1 MGDEVKTMELRIRE
15 EDTMTRK
22 WVAFVSVLLLS
33 GTVAVAADWNSSF
46 SAVDTDGNAN
56 EGKLDPTMNPTFTM
70 MDKDGSNSVDQDE
83 WSAAA
88 KQKMAI
94 AKGCKASDS
103 SWCPCQNNPDDPE
116 CQK

>member
-1 MGDEVKTMELRIRE
+1 
-15 EDTMTRK
+15 MTKK
-22 WVAFVSVLLLS
+22 WVALASAVMLW

-46 SAVDTDGNAN
+46 GAVDSDGNGSINQSEFTAG
-56 EGKLDPTMNPTFTM
+56 EGKLDPTMNPTFKM
-70 MDKDGSNSVDQDE
+70 MDKDGSNSIDQDE
-83 WSAAA
+83 WAGAG

>member
-1 MGDEVKTMELRIRE
+1 
-15 EDTMTRK
+15 
-22 WVAFVSVLLLS
+22 
-33 GTVAVAADWNSSF
+33 
-46 SAVDTDGNAN
+46 
-56 EGKLDPTMNPTFTM
+56 MNPTFTM
-70 MDKDGSNSVDQDE
+70 IDKDTNNSIDADE
-83 WSAAA
+83 WTGAA

>member
-1 MGDEVKTMELRIRE
+1 MDLEVLPLIMLRKKALVAKPPKKAAAGPLPAMGDEVVTEF
-15 EDTMTRK
+15 T
-22 WVAFVSVLLLS
+22 
-33 GTVAVAADWNSSF
+33 
-46 SAVDTDGNAN
+46 AN
-56 EGKLDPTMNPTFTM
+56 EGKLDPTMNPTLTM

-94 AKGCKASDS
+94 AKGCTSSDK

>member
-1 MGDEVKTMELRIRE
+1 MNKYR
-15 EDTMTRK
+15 
-22 WVAFVSVLLLS
+22 VAFVSVLMLL
-33 GTVAVAADWNSSF
+33 GTSAIAADWNSSF
-46 SAVDTDGNAN
+46 GAVDTDGNGSINRAQFTAN

-88 KQKMAI
+88 EVAI
-94 AKGCKASDS
+94 AKGCKSSDK

>member
-1 MGDEVKTMELRIRE
+1 MNKYR
-15 EDTMTRK
+15 
-22 WVAFVSVLLLS
+22 VAFVSVLMLL
-33 GTVAVAADWNSSF
+33 GTSAIAADWTSSF
-46 SAVDTDGNAN
+46 GAVDTDGNGSINRAEFTAN

-83 WSAAA
+83 WAAAA

-94 AKGCKASDS
+94 AKGCTSSDK

>member
-1 MGDEVKTMELRIRE
+1 
-15 EDTMTRK
+15 MTTK
-22 WVAFVSVLLLS
+22 WVALASAVLLW
-33 GTVAVAADWNSSF
+33 GTAAVAADWNSGFKACDADSNGSISRAEF
-46 SAVDTDGNAN
+46 TSC

-70 MDKDGSNSVDQDE
+70 IDKDTNNSIDADE
-83 WSAAA
+83 WTGAA